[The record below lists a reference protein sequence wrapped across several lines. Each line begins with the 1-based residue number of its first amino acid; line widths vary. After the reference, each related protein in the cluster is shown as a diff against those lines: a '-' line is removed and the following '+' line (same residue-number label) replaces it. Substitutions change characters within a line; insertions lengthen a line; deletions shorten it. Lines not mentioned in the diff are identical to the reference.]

1 MSDQHPTQPLPDPG
15 ARWVLS
21 TDAAA
26 TRPRRRRWPW
36 LVALLVVIALAVAA
50 WFAGEYIARSI
61 VERTIRE
68 QVTRQL
74 DLPVDQ
80 QIDIDIP
87 GPLLPQLIVGSLGQ
101 VSISS
106 QDVPLQG
113 ITGDVTV
120 SAQDVNIHDG
130 DWSGGHATVTLD
142 QSQLQTLL
150 ATVPDFPASTVVIDA
165 PDLAAQFSL
174 QLFTV
179 EIPVGVA
186 LTPSASGGDIVLTPA
201 SLRLGGAEVTAD
213 ALRQQFGALASTVL
227 RDWDVCIADRL
238 PKAVELTGVTVAREQ
253 VVADFEID
261 SAITRDGA
269 AQEKGTCP

>member
-120 SAQDVNIHDG
+120 SAQGVNIHDG

-150 ATVPDFPASTVVIDA
+150 ANVPDFPASTVVIDA
-165 PDLAAQFSL
+165 PDLAAEFSL

>member
-87 GPLLPQLIVGSLGQ
+87 GPLLPQLIVGSLGK

-150 ATVPDFPASTVVIDA
+150 ANVPDFPASTVVIDA
-165 PDLAAQFSL
+165 PDLAAEFSL

-238 PKAVELTGVTVAREQ
+238 PKAVELTGVAVAREQ

>member
-1 MSDQHPTQPLPDPG
+1 MSDQHPTQPLPDAG

-130 DWSGGHATVTLD
+130 EWSGGHATVTLD

-150 ATVPDFPASTVVIDA
+150 ANVPDFPASTVVIDA
-165 PDLAAQFSL
+165 PDLAAEFSL

>member
-130 DWSGGHATVTLD
+130 EWSGGHATVTLD

-150 ATVPDFPASTVVIDA
+150 ANVPDFPASTVVIDA
-165 PDLAAQFSL
+165 PDLAAEFSL

>member
-87 GPLLPQLIVGSLGQ
+87 GPLLPQLIVGSLGK

-130 DWSGGHATVTLD
+130 EWSGGHATVTLD

-150 ATVPDFPASTVVIDA
+150 ANVPDFPASTVVIDA
-165 PDLAAQFSL
+165 PDLAAEFSL

>member
-150 ATVPDFPASTVVIDA
+150 ANVPDFPASTVVIDA
-165 PDLAAQFSL
+165 PDLAAEFSL